1 MRRSLNPPCHSRSNT
16 NSIPCDTTSRPTNSP
31 NSNSNPRT
39 AAKYHPPATH
49 HKDHNPLD
57 TNLTQRQMFRNSKIL
72 NATSL
77 PARLPSNL
85 ASPVLDTPAHTL
97 PTQPHLTDQHPSTS
111 SQAACKT
118 NRHPPSPP

>member
-16 NSIPCDTTSRPTNSP
+16 NSIPCDTTSRPTNSL

-49 HKDHNPLD
+49 HKDHHPLD
-57 TNLTQRQMFRNSKIL
+57 TSLTPRQMSRNSKIL

-77 PARLPSNL
+77 PVHLPSSQVN
-85 ASPVLDTPAHTL
+85 PDLDTPALTR
-97 PTQPHLTDQHPSTS
+97 PTQPHPTDQHPSTS

-118 NRHPPSPP
+118 NHNPPNPP